1 MTGRLLAALGLAL
14 AWLVLVP
21 PGPAAACTCVGLEKV
36 MQDEQ
41 DVAFVGVLKR
51 QVSDDSKVISRV
63 RVEEVFAGNV
73 HRTQDVISPRAS
85 TCGVEWSDGER
96 VLVLGDRDQ
105 ESRIVTG
112 LCSSAVE
119 GDEEYDAALA
129 RLGEGAEPLAGSDLV
144 ERDGW
149 FVGDYAW
156 IKLVVGLIGLA
167 ALGVIAARWL
177 RARRA

>member
-1 MTGRLLAALGLAL
+1 MTGRLLAALALAL

-21 PGPAAACTCVGLEKV
+21 SGPAAACTCVGLEKV
-36 MQDEQ
+36 MEDEQ

-63 RVEEVFAGNV
+63 RVEEVFAGDV
-73 HRTQDVISPRAS
+73 HRIQDVISGRD

-96 VLVLGDRDQ
+96 VLVLGDRDE

-119 GDEEYDAALA
+119 GDEQYDAALA
-129 RLGEGAEPLAGSDLV
+129 RLGEGTEPMAGSDLV

-149 FVGDYAW
+149 FVRDYAW

-167 ALGVIAARWL
+167 ALGVIAARWQ
-177 RARRA
+177 RTRRA